1 MATDRDLLG
10 ASVTANAKRVQGG
23 PSYSDKLPRSK
34 GAMTLEQFM
43 ARNPSARS
51 KDTSKIKDAQK
62 KQGKRA
68 RPKTRET
75 ARSRRGGRAVVVPK
89 PISDLE
95 NRVNLVIAGHNVDW
109 VEPKSKAKS
118 KPKGLVDDGLMDMS
132 IEELM
137 NQ

>member
-1 MATDRDLLG
+1 MATDTDLLG

-51 KDTSKIKDAQK
+51 KDTGKVKDAQK

-68 RPKTRET
+68 RPKTRAT
-75 ARSRRGGRAVVVPK
+75 ARSRRGGTAVPVPK
-89 PISDLE
+89 NPALDLA
-95 NRVNLVIAGHNVDW
+95 NRVSLIIAGNPVDW
-109 VEPKSKAKS
+109 MEPKSKS
-118 KPKGLVDDGLMDMS
+118 KGIVDDDLMDMP